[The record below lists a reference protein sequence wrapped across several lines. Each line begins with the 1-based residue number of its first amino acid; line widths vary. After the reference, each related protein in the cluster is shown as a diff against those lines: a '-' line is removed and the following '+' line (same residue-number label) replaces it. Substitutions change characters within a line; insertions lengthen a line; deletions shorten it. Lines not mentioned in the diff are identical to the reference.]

1 MVETQLDIKQSEE
14 GTTVIEQVPQE
25 DNVSVRSKQSQKSTA
40 TSKKGGNKNAK
51 VLKIVNMIFEKKKKE
66 RVTKLEAQFADGS
79 KYLIHLMH
87 FSLILGA
94 IQHPVRREGG
104 LEAVDCEHC
113 GGSRQ
118 QLEQDQRCH
127 LL

>member
-14 GTTVIEQVPQE
+14 GTTVIEQVPQ
-25 DNVSVRSKQSQKSTA
+25 DDTVSVKSKQSQKSTA

-79 KYLIHLMH
+79 KFPPISHPFQSCSWSCSTSCLMK
-87 FSLILGA
+87 
-94 IQHPVRREGG
+94 R
-104 LEAVDCEHC
+104 
-113 GGSRQ
+113 
-118 QLEQDQRCH
+118 
-127 LL
+127 